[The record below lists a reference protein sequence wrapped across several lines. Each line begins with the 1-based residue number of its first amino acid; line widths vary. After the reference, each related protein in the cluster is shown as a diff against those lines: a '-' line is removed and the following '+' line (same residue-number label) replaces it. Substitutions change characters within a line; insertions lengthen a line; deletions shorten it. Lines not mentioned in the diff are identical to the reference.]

1 LRVKLAVIADDLTG
15 ANDTGVQYAKKGLET
30 LVLTDLESIEK
41 IKEKVDVIV
50 IDTESR
56 AESTKLAYLK
66 VKKVAE
72 VIRKI
77 GIELIYKKI
86 DSTLRGNIGSEY
98 DAIMDVLEID
108 IGILV
113 PAFPANGRIT
123 VGGYQ
128 LLNQV
133 PLGLTEISKDPLT
146 PVKESHVPTLLSKQ
160 TKREIIHISLSEVLD
175 PDTLMKTLKKIKNES
190 KGIIIIDAVT
200 QNDLRTI
207 AKILAKL
214 NLKSLTGGP
223 AGLAE
228 EMPEA
233 LGFVTGRP
241 AILISGSVSEITLRQ
256 VKKAEKEFGTRAI
269 KLDVQKILKGKKLK
283 IEEIDRVLKEVR
295 TNLVNGNDS
304 IITSAISKESIEKD
318 IEFGRKN
325 GLSNIE
331 TSKEIALTLGQITSR
346 IAVES
351 ISGIVIT
358 GGSIAINALKVMNA
372 LGFRVL
378 DEVLPG
384 IPISQ
389 IMGGKFDGLK
399 VITKAGAFGDEEA
412 LAICL
417 KQLKRGHNF
426 GE

>member
-1 LRVKLAVIADDLTG
+1 MRIKLAVIADDLTG

-30 LVLTDLESIEK
+30 VVLTDLESIEQ

-56 AESTKLAYLK
+56 AESAETAYSK
-66 VKKVAE
+66 VRKTAE

-77 GIELIYKKI
+77 GVKIIYKKI
-86 DSTLRGNIGSEY
+86 DSTLRGNIGAEY
-98 DAIMDVLEID
+98 DAIMDVLKID

-146 PVKESHVPTLLSKQ
+146 PVKESHVPTLLSGQ
-160 TKREIIHISLSEVLD
+160 TKREIFHITLSNIFD
-175 PDTLMKTLKKIKNES
+175 PDNLVDALNRVKNEK
-190 KGIIIIDAVT
+190 KGIIILDAVT
-200 QNDLRTI
+200 QRDLKTI
-207 AKILAKL
+207 AKALLKT
-214 NLKSLTGGP
+214 NLEKLTGGP

-233 LGFVTGRP
+233 LGLVKGKS

-256 VKKAEKEFGTRAI
+256 VKKAEKESGVQVI
-269 KLDVQKILKGKKLK
+269 KLNVQKILKSSKLK
-283 IEEIDRVLKEVR
+283 KEEIDRVLKEVR
-295 TNLVNGNDS
+295 DNLAEGNDS
-304 IITSAISKESIEKD
+304 IITSAISKSSVEKD

-331 TSKEIALTLGQITSR
+331 TSKEIASTLGQITSKV
-346 IAVES
+346 AMEN

-358 GGSIAINALKVMNA
+358 GGSIAINALKVMKA

-389 IMGGKFDGLK
+389 IMGGEFAGLR
-399 VITKAGAFGDEEA
+399 VVTKAGAFGDEDA
-412 LAICL
+412 LAICM
-417 KQLKRGHNF
+417 KQLKRRI
-426 GE
+426 